1 MILRKYLCFACAV
14 LFIQSGYAKE
24 QKPINLGETPWR
36 FSKVV
41 RQEMDLAK
49 DARILCGT
57 QAVPVINDGDM
68 NTEWVANDAPEPSL
82 LIDLHENKQTG
93 KVKLSFKGNRVYF
106 ATVKWK

>member
-24 QKPINLGETPWR
+24 RKPINLGETPWR

-68 NTEWVANDAPEPSL
+68 NTEWVASSSICMRVNRLGKSNCLSKETGYTL
-82 LIDLHENKQTG
+82 LL
-93 KVKLSFKGNRVYF
+93 
-106 ATVKWK
+106 

>member
-68 NTEWVANDAPEPSL
+68 NTEWVANDAPGPSL
-82 LIDLHENKQTG
+82 LIDLHENNRREKSNCLSRGTG
-93 KVKLSFKGNRVYF
+93 YILLL
-106 ATVKWK
+106 

>member
-68 NTEWVANDAPEPSL
+68 NTEWVANDAPDQVCSSICMRINRREKSNCLSRGTGYIL
-82 LIDLHENKQTG
+82 LL
-93 KVKLSFKGNRVYF
+93 
-106 ATVKWK
+106 

>member
-41 RQEMDLAK
+41 RQEMIWQK
-49 DARILCGT
+49 M
-57 QAVPVINDGDM
+57 PVFS
-68 NTEWVANDAPEPSL
+68 VVRRQYL
-82 LIDLHENKQTG
+82 
-93 KVKLSFKGNRVYF
+93 
-106 ATVKWK
+106 

>member
-49 DARILCGT
+49 DVRRQYL
-57 QAVPVINDGDM
+57 
-68 NTEWVANDAPEPSL
+68 
-82 LIDLHENKQTG
+82 
-93 KVKLSFKGNRVYF
+93 
-106 ATVKWK
+106 

>member
-41 RQEMDLAK
+41 RQENGFAK

-82 LIDLHENKQTG
+82 LIDLHENKQAG

-106 ATVKWK
+106 AT

>member
-41 RQEMDLAK
+41 GKR
-49 DARILCGT
+49 C
-57 QAVPVINDGDM
+57 PY
-68 NTEWVANDAPEPSL
+68 SL
-82 LIDLHENKQTG
+82 WYAGSTCDQ
-93 KVKLSFKGNRVYF
+93 
-106 ATVKWK
+106 

>member
-41 RQEMDLAK
+41 
-49 DARILCGT
+49 
-57 QAVPVINDGDM
+57 
-68 NTEWVANDAPEPSL
+68 
-82 LIDLHENKQTG
+82 
-93 KVKLSFKGNRVYF
+93 
-106 ATVKWK
+106 